1 MITNRKVFEYI
12 RKQIYFLII
21 LWYEIDF
28 CISDT
33 KLPADVNKLG
43 IFANDELNLE
53 DVDVYGY
60 DYDYT
65 LAAYKKTMVEKMI
78 YNLAKKALVQE
89 FQYPDGIL
97 HRTYDPQST
106 IRGLHY
112 DIHKGLL
119 IKLNS
124 MLQIQPDAVYRGKK
138 RLSEYEVAELYPT
151 RRLTLEDI
159 EVGNYMNVYFLKL
172 LYKRFTIL
180 FCIFTGSSYS
190 ICAIGR

>member
-1 MITNRKVFEYI
+1 
-12 RKQIYFLII
+12 
-21 LWYEIDF
+21 
-28 CISDT
+28 
-33 KLPADVNKLG
+33 
-43 IFANDELNLE
+43 
-53 DVDVYGY
+53 
-60 DYDYT
+60 
-65 LAAYKKTMVEKMI
+65 MVEKMI

-138 RLSEYEVAELYPT
+138 KLTEYEVAELYPT

-159 EVGNYMNVYFLKL
+159 EVGIKFYWAHS
-172 LYKRFTIL
+172 FTSLMEDFRQDIL
-180 FCIFTGSSYS
+180 NRVFSFS
-190 ICAIGR
+190 R

>member
-159 EVGNYMNVYFLKL
+159 EVGNYMNVYF
-172 LYKRFTIL
+172 
-180 FCIFTGSSYS
+180 
-190 ICAIGR
+190 